1 MAFISLS
8 ITSLWPVAFTAFCA
22 ANTAPQVSQYLPS
35 VNPSSVQ
42 VAATFDR
49 FLSVLLY
56 LYNFQNIYFSAKTDS
71 NPSSAFLTVSSM
83 IFSAIGFKSIFKI

>member
-1 MAFISLS
+1 MS

-35 VNPSSVQ
+35 VNPSSLQ
-42 VAATFDR
+42 IAATSDR

-56 LYNFQNIYFSAKTDS
+56 LYKVPEAKQEEVIGQILKMDLKPIAEKIIEDTVRKAAFQ
-71 NPSSAFLTVSSM
+71 
-83 IFSAIGFKSIFKI
+83 

>member
-22 ANTAPQVSQYLPS
+22 ANTAPQISQYLTS

-42 VAATFDR
+42 VAATSDR

-71 NPSSAFLTVSSM
+71 IPSSASRSAPSPAIDTSTLTAP
-83 IFSAIGFKSIFKI
+83 IY